1 MAVCRLS
8 LLVLLKSM
16 THPVFYYSRSS
27 SVTGTVEYLIP
38 RRELMGGLL
47 RYMGGPT
54 HTVSLYASNL
64 RGALLLLLLPLLL
77 RLLGISV
84 PLSSHTV
91 PLSPAAFF
99 QWVPGFELRSAG
111 LVASTFI
118 L

>member
-1 MAVCRLS
+1 
-8 LLVLLKSM
+8 M

-99 QWVPGFELRSAG
+99 QWFQQRNRSA
-111 LVASTFI
+111 ASTG
-118 L
+118 LESGRRDNSE